1 LHRDDGQIAGG
12 AAEEPVQNDY
22 RAGIWAGLPL
32 ATLDQD
38 LQKAANK
45 TGVKRFAARD

>member
-1 LHRDDGQIAGG
+1 MKGLLSEAQSKAFLEILVLVMR
-12 AAEEPVQNDY
+12 
-22 RAGIWAGLPL
+22 AGLPL